1 MTQRVPRSLTCSAQK
16 PVTPAVLVESLARA
30 LDADRDNRAIRAN
43 QEATRRKLDSLTR
56 RERDVLDQINGGVPN
71 KIIAMNLKIGTRSVE
86 LHRAHLMEKMG
97 AASVAHL
104 IRMLAQIGDLSRTS

>member
-1 MTQRVPRSLTCSAQK
+1 
-16 PVTPAVLVESLARA
+16 
-30 LDADRDNRAIRAN
+30 
-43 QEATRRKLDSLTR
+43 
-56 RERDVLDQINGGVPN
+56 
-71 KIIAMNLKIGTRSVE
+71 MNLKIGTRSVE